1 MFVTVVQVRVVRVPV
16 GELLM
21 RMGMRMGFA
30 PRVLRA
36 MSVLVVLVMSMQ
48 VLVEGGFMSV
58 KMRVPFS

>member
-30 PRVLRA
+30 RRVLRA

-48 VLVEGGFMSV
+48 VLVEGGFMPV